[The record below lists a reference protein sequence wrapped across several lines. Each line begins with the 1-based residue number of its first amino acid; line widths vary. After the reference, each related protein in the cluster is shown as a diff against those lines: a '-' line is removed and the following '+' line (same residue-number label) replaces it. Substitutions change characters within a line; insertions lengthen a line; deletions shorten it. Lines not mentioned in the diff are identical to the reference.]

1 MIDKCMKKQS
11 NKYSDHSQYDPE
23 IHTKTKGGLG
33 FGMKKGIKS
42 SDWENS
48 GGQLAAV
55 FGWDLP
61 PHLQKLKDEYEAKS
75 KK

>member
-1 MIDKCMKKQS
+1 
-11 NKYSDHSQYDPE
+11 
-23 IHTKTKGGLG
+23 
-33 FGMKKGIKS
+33 MKKGIET